1 MKVLVIDV
9 GGTNLKLSLGG
20 PEAPLKIPSGQDLT
34 AEQMA
39 EIGISIR
46 DPQTLN
52 APESLILMLWSI
64 FIILAPFL
72 AVSIAILRHRLYDID
87 IIIRRTLIYSVLTA
101 MLAAIYFGAVVLA
114 QQLKPDVISM
124 DIRMPRVDGLEA
136 TRRIMSRQPT
146 PVVIVTGLVEREIN
160 LSFQAVDAGALALV
174 EKPPARHDPDFPA
187 KQRHLINTLT
197 AMAGVHVVRRW
208 ENAPG
213 RNSVKEE
220 SELALQAAVRP
231 ELIAIGASA
240 GGPSALST
248 LLKGLPGDLP
258 VPLVVVQHMLDAFI
272 PGLAR
277 WLSDGSPVPVRVA
290 AEGLALEPGVAYL
303 SPGTAHLTIARRGQK
318 LVAELIYEQG
328 TQRYRPSV
336 DILFQSV
343 ADVCGQA
350 GIGILLTGMGDDGA
364 EGLLAMR
371 EAGARTLAQDKTGCT
386 VFGMPAA
393 AIELGAAEQ
402 VVPLSRLSSVLLKLL

>member
-1 MKVLVIDV
+1 MADRNVRVLLAEDSPTARHHLADMINQTPGMRVI
-9 GGTNLKLSLGG
+9 G
-20 PEAPLKIPSGQDLT
+20 EARDG
-34 AEQMA
+34 AE
-39 EIGISIR
+39 
-46 DPQTLN
+46 
-52 APESLILMLWSI
+52 
-64 FIILAPFL
+64 
-72 AVSIAILRHRLYDID
+72 
-87 IIIRRTLIYSVLTA
+87 
-101 MLAAIYFGAVVLA
+101 VLA
-114 QQLKPDVISM
+114 LAEELKPDVISM
-124 DIRMPRVDGLEA
+124 DIRMPRIDGLEA
-136 TRRIMSRQPT
+136 TRQIMARCPT
-146 PVVIVTGLVEREIN
+146 PIVVVSALLDADID
-160 LSFQAVDAGALALV
+160 LSFRALQAGALAVV
-174 EKPPARHDPDFPA
+174 EKPPARHDPTFHD
-187 KQRHLINTLT
+187 KQRQLTTTLA

-213 RNSVKEE
+213 RNTVKEA
-220 SELALQAAVRP
+220 SELTLQATVRP

-248 LLKGLPGDLP
+248 LLKGLPSDLP
-258 VPLVVVQHMLDAFI
+258 VPLVVVQHMLDEFI

-290 AEGLALEPGVAYL
+290 ADGLALEPGVVYL

-328 TQRYRPSV
+328 PQRYRPSV

-350 GIGILLTGMGDDGA
+350 GIGLLLTGMGDDGA
-364 EGLLAMR
+364 AGLLAMR
-371 EAGARTLAQDKTGCT
+371 EAGARTLSQDKTGCT

-402 VVPLSRLSSVLLKLL
+402 VVPLSRLSTVLLKLL